1 MEPPHL
7 SIKQEP
13 LDSGDSTCPDSQHS
27 GESSSGCHLRSA
39 GNGFLRG
46 ITKKDPMS
54 LLAGG
59 RKYSDHCEARASR
72 PGKSRIPGRDH
83 RRYYHEH
90 WRAEYLMD
98 FNAARHGMICMVCGS
113 SLATLKLSTIKR
125 HIRQKHAY
133 SLTWSAQ
140 EKEVIMNSWDAHL
153 GLEMETDGARE
164 SGKGPGAA
172 PGDHEL
178 SLDGGR
184 RRCRG
189 PAPLPS
195 RGGRRPSGVTL
206 KSSSDGESQSL
217 EQYLKQSLQS
227 WFQSEFLM
235 DYDPHGNR
243 LFCMMCGSSLPSL
256 NLDDIKRHV
265 MEAHPTSLGFSPA
278 EKGAILEAWNSRELV
293 LGGEGRNAE
302 DAETAM
308 SARQDLI
315 TKQLDS
321 SASPDHPTAEEGTD
335 EAGPWDSEGSS
346 PRVPVRG
353 RDHRRYFQEH
363 WRMEYLM
370 DYNGVRHGLVCMVCG
385 STLATLK
392 MSTIKRH
399 IQQKHPDS
407 TQLSHQVKALIVQE
421 WNQKVARLTDAD
433 DSQPETDAEVDQE
446 TAMSARQDLITKQLD
461 SSASPDHPTAEE
473 GTDEAGPWDSEG
485 SSPRVPVRGR
495 DHRRYFQEHWRME
508 YLMDYNG
515 VRHGL
520 VCMVCGSTL
529 ATLKMSTIKRHIQ
542 QKHPDSTQLSHQ
554 VKALIVQEWNQK
566 VARLTDADDSQP
578 ETDAEVDQAESRR
591 VYKPPA
597 SPKDPPEDWA
607 TPKREE
613 DTPGA
618 DRLALPLP
626 STGAAS
632 STPAGT
638 LSRRSQRR
646 NYQPRWRVQYLMD
659 YDEQK
664 HGLICMV
671 CGGTLAT
678 LKVSTIKR
686 HILQVHRFSLEYTEL
701 EKQTILEAYGKSERV
716 ARRGRALGPKLPVAG
731 LDSETQDIK
740 PNVEEAGKMALGY
753 KLSVCAV

>member
-7 SIKQEP
+7 PIKQEP

-27 GESSSGCHLRSA
+27 GESSSRLFLPPA
-39 GNGFLRG
+39 GNGLLQG

-153 GLEMETDGARE
+153 GLEMETEGAQE
-164 SGKGPGAA
+164 PAKASGVSLGSHA
-172 PGDHEL
+172 EL

-184 RRCRG
+184 RRFRG
-189 PAPLPS
+189 PARLPS
-195 RGGRRPSGVTL
+195 RGGRRPPGLTL
-206 KSSSDGESQSL
+206 KSAPEGESQSL

-235 DYDPHGNR
+235 DYDPQGNR

-278 EKGAILEAWNSRELV
+278 EKSAILEAWNSRELG
-293 LGGEGRNAE
+293 LGKKAADTENGTSTQR
-302 DAETAM
+302 
-308 SARQDLI
+308 DLNP
-315 TKQLDS
+315 KERDS
-321 SASPDHPTAEEGTD
+321 SASPDPPAAEEGTD

-346 PRVPVRG
+346 PRVAARG

-363 WRMEYLM
+363 WRVEYLM
-370 DYNGVRHGLVCMVCG
+370 DYNGIHHGLVCMVCG

-421 WNQKVARLTDAD
+421 WNQKAAGLTDAD
-433 DSQPETDAEVDQE
+433 DSQPETDAEVDQTE
-446 TAMSARQDLITKQLD
+446 
-461 SSASPDHPTAEE
+461 
-473 GTDEAGPWDSEG
+473 
-485 SSPRVPVRGR
+485 
-495 DHRRYFQEHWRME
+495 
-508 YLMDYNG
+508 
-515 VRHGL
+515 
-520 VCMVCGSTL
+520 
-529 ATLKMSTIKRHIQ
+529 
-542 QKHPDSTQLSHQ
+542 
-554 VKALIVQEWNQK
+554 
-566 VARLTDADDSQP
+566 SQ
-578 ETDAEVDQAESRR
+578 R
-591 VYKPPA
+591 VYKLPA
-597 SPKDPPEDWA
+597 SPEDSSEDWA
-607 TPKREE
+607 TPKKEEEE
-613 DTPGA
+613 DAPGS
-618 DRLALPLP
+618 DRLALPQP
-626 STGAAS
+626 SLGAG

-646 NYQPRWRVQYLMD
+646 NYQPCWRVQYLMD

-686 HILQVHRFSLEYTEL
+686 HILQVHRFSLDYTEL
-701 EKQTILEAYGKSERV
+701 EKQTILEAYGENERV
-716 ARRGRALGPKLPVAG
+716 ARRGRAPCPKAPPAG
-731 LDSETQDIK
+731 SETRDAK
-740 PNVEEAGKMALGY
+740 SNAEEARKVALDY

>member
-1 MEPPHL
+1 
-7 SIKQEP
+7 
-13 LDSGDSTCPDSQHS
+13 DSTCPDSQHS
-27 GESSSGCHLRSA
+27 GESR
-39 GNGFLRG
+39 
-46 ITKKDPMS
+46 
-54 LLAGG
+54 

-133 SLTWSAQ
+133 SLTWSTQ

-153 GLEMETDGARE
+153 GLEMETEGARE
-164 SGKGPGAA
+164 AAKGSGA
-172 PGDHEL
+172 PPRDHGRMGIFRDRILDSGGWVALVL
-178 SLDGGR
+178 SSR
-184 RRCRG
+184 R
-189 PAPLPS
+189 
-195 RGGRRPSGVTL
+195 
-206 KSSSDGESQSL
+206 GESQSL

-235 DYDPHGNR
+235 DYDPQGNR

-265 MEAHPTSLGFSPA
+265 MEAHPTSLGFTPA

-293 LGGEGRNAE
+293 LGAEARNEE
-302 DAETAM
+302 DAGETDMAGLRETGM
-308 SARQDLI
+308 SAQQDLS
-315 TKQLDS
+315 TKELDS
-321 SASPDHPTAEEGTD
+321 STSPDRPPAEEGMD

-346 PRVPVRG
+346 PRVPARG

-363 WRMEYLM
+363 WRVEYLM
-370 DYNGVRHGLVCMVCG
+370 DYNGLRHGLVCMVCG

-407 TQLSHQVKALIVQE
+407 TQLSHHVKALIVQE

-433 DSQPETDAEVDQE
+433 DSHLPILKHADGGGLWELKSIYLEA
-446 TAMSARQDLITKQLD
+446 D
-461 SSASPDHPTAEE
+461 SWGILGIE
-473 GTDEAGPWDSEG
+473 
-485 SSPRVPVRGR
+485 
-495 DHRRYFQEHWRME
+495 
-508 YLMDYNG
+508 
-515 VRHGL
+515 
-520 VCMVCGSTL
+520 
-529 ATLKMSTIKRHIQ
+529 
-542 QKHPDSTQLSHQ
+542 
-554 VKALIVQEWNQK
+554 
-566 VARLTDADDSQP
+566 
-578 ETDAEVDQAESRR
+578 
-591 VYKPPA
+591 
-597 SPKDPPEDWA
+597 
-607 TPKREE
+607 REE
-613 DTPGA
+613 EAPGA
-618 DRLALPLP
+618 ERLALPQP
-626 STGAAS
+626 SSPGVA
-632 STPAGT
+632 STPAGA

-701 EKQTILEAYGKSERV
+701 EKQTILEAYSENERI
-716 ARRGRALGPKLPVAG
+716 ARRDRATGPKTPAAG
-731 LDSETQDIK
+731 INSETRDIK
-740 PNVEEAGKMALGY
+740 PGTKEAGKMALGY
-753 KLSVCAV
+753 KLSLCAV

>member
-1 MEPPHL
+1 MEPPRL

-13 LDSGDSTCPDSQHS
+13 LDAGDSMFPEGAFESQNS
-27 GESSSGCHLRSA
+27 GESSSGRLLRPS
-39 GNGFLRG
+39 GNGLLRG
-46 ITKKDPMS
+46 IAKKDPVA

-125 HIRQKHAY
+125 HIRQKHPY
-133 SLTWSAQ
+133 SLAWSAH

-153 GLEMETDGARE
+153 GLEVETDGTRDSAKR
-164 SGKGPGAA
+164 SGASPA
-172 PGDHEL
+172 DHGEL
-178 SLDGGR
+178 LLDGGR
-184 RRCRG
+184 RRRHG
-189 PAPLPS
+189 PGPLPS
-195 RGGRRPSGVTL
+195 RGGRRPSSLAL
-206 KSSSDGESQSL
+206 KSSSEGESQSL

-227 WFQSEFLM
+227 WFQCEFLM
-235 DYDPHGNR
+235 DYDPQGNR

-265 MEAHPTSLGFSPA
+265 MDAHPTSLGFSPA
-278 EKGAILEAWNSRELV
+278 EKGAILEAWNSRALV
-293 LGGEGRNAE
+293 LAAEGRNAGGTA
-302 DAETAM
+302 AETGT
-308 SARQDLI
+308 STQRDLNV
-315 TKQLDS
+315 KELDS
-321 SASPDHPTAEEGTD
+321 SASPDHPTAEDGID
-335 EAGPWDSEGSS
+335 EAGPWDSEESS
-346 PRVPVRG
+346 PRAPARG

-363 WRMEYLM
+363 WRVEYLM

-421 WNQKVARLTDAD
+421 WSQKVARLA
-433 DSQPETDAEVDQE
+433 DAE
-446 TAMSARQDLITKQLD
+446 
-461 SSASPDHPTAEE
+461 
-473 GTDEAGPWDSEG
+473 
-485 SSPRVPVRGR
+485 
-495 DHRRYFQEHWRME
+495 
-508 YLMDYNG
+508 
-515 VRHGL
+515 
-520 VCMVCGSTL
+520 
-529 ATLKMSTIKRHIQ
+529 
-542 QKHPDSTQLSHQ
+542 
-554 VKALIVQEWNQK
+554 
-566 VARLTDADDSQP
+566 DSQP
-578 ETDAEVDQAESRR
+578 ETDAEVDQAESQR

-597 SPKDPPEDWA
+597 SPKEPPEDLA
-607 TPKREE
+607 TAKREE
-613 DTPGA
+613 DAPAA
-618 DRLALPLP
+618 DRLALSQP
-626 STGAAS
+626 SPGAAS
-632 STPAGT
+632 LSTGT
-638 LSRRSQRR
+638 PSRRSQRR

-701 EKQTILEAYGKSERV
+701 EKQTILDAYGENDRV
-716 ARRGRALGPKLPVAG
+716 SNRQEPGPKATAAG
-731 LDSETQDIK
+731 ADSESQDVK
-740 PNVEEAGKMALGY
+740 PNVEEARKMALGY

>member
-1 MEPPHL
+1 
-7 SIKQEP
+7 
-13 LDSGDSTCPDSQHS
+13 
-27 GESSSGCHLRSA
+27 
-39 GNGFLRG
+39 
-46 ITKKDPMS
+46 MS

-133 SLTWSAQ
+133 SLTWSTQ

-153 GLEMETDGARE
+153 GLEMETEGARE
-164 SGKGPGAA
+164 AAKGSGAP
-172 PGDHEL
+172 PGDHGRL
-178 SLDGGR
+178 AGNTCSR

-189 PAPLPS
+189 TAPLPS
-195 RGGRRPSGVTL
+195 RGVRRPSSLTL
-206 KSSSDGESQSL
+206 KSSSEGESQSL

-235 DYDPHGNR
+235 DYDPQGNR

-265 MEAHPTSLGFSPA
+265 MEAHPTSLGFTPA
-278 EKGAILEAWNSRELV
+278 EKGAILEAWNSREMLSRRPYTIPDQWQSSLV
-293 LGGEGRNAE
+293 LNVSSDE
-302 DAETAM
+302 
-308 SARQDLI
+308 
-315 TKQLDS
+315 LDC
-321 SASPDHPTAEEGTD
+321 SASPDRPTAEEGMD

-346 PRVPVRG
+346 PRVPARG

-363 WRMEYLM
+363 WRVEYLM
-370 DYNGVRHGLVCMVCG
+370 DYNGLRHGLVCMVCG

-433 DSQPETDAEVDQE
+433 DSQPETDAEVDQG
-446 TAMSARQDLITKQLD
+446 
-461 SSASPDHPTAEE
+461 E
-473 GTDEAGPWDSEG
+473 GTS
-485 SSPRVPVRGR
+485 VP
-495 DHRRYFQEHWRME
+495 E
-508 YLMDYNG
+508 
-515 VRHGL
+515 
-520 VCMVCGSTL
+520 
-529 ATLKMSTIKRHIQ
+529 
-542 QKHPDSTQLSHQ
+542 
-554 VKALIVQEWNQK
+554 
-566 VARLTDADDSQP
+566 
-578 ETDAEVDQAESRR
+578 ESRR

-597 SPKDPPEDWA
+597 SPEDSPEAWA

-613 DTPGA
+613 DAPGA
-618 DRLALPLP
+618 DRLALPQP
-626 STGAAS
+626 SPGVA
-632 STPAGT
+632 STPAGA

-701 EKQTILEAYGKSERV
+701 EKQTILEAYGENERV
-716 ARRGRALGPKLPVAG
+716 ARRGRAPGPKAPAAG
-731 LDSETQDIK
+731 IDSETRDAK
-740 PNVEEAGKMALGY
+740 PGAEEAGKMALGY
-753 KLSVCAV
+753 KLSLCAV

>member
-13 LDSGDSTCPDSQHS
+13 LDSGDSTCPEGASDSQHS
-27 GESSSGCHLRSA
+27 GESGRLLHPA
-39 GNGFLRG
+39 GNGLLRG
-46 ITKKDPMS
+46 ITKKDPVS

-98 FNAARHGMICMVCGS
+98 FNAARHSMICMVCGS

-133 SLTWSAQ
+133 SLTWNAQ
-140 EKEVIMNSWDAHL
+140 EKAVIMNSWDAHL
-153 GLEMETDGARE
+153 GLEMEVEGARE
-164 SGKGPGAA
+164 SAKGAGVP
-172 PGDHEL
+172 PGDHGEIL
-178 SLDGGR
+178 LDGGCR
-184 RRCRG
+184 TRRG

-195 RGGRRPSGVTL
+195 RGARRPSSLTL
-206 KSSSDGESQSL
+206 KSSPEGESQSL

-235 DYDPHGNR
+235 DYDPQGNR

-278 EKGAILEAWNSRELV
+278 EKGAILEAWNSRELA
-293 LGGEGRNAE
+293 LGAEGRNEE
-302 DAETAM
+302 DAETGL
-308 SARQDLI
+308 SAQQDLN
-315 TKQLDS
+315 TKELDS
-321 SASPDHPTAEEGTD
+321 SASPDHPTAEEGMD
-335 EAGPWDSEGSS
+335 EAGPWDSEESS
-346 PRVPVRG
+346 PRVPARG

-363 WRMEYLM
+363 WRVEYLM

-421 WNQKVARLTDAD
+421 WNQKVARLA
-433 DSQPETDAEVDQE
+433 
-446 TAMSARQDLITKQLD
+446 
-461 SSASPDHPTAEE
+461 
-473 GTDEAGPWDSEG
+473 
-485 SSPRVPVRGR
+485 
-495 DHRRYFQEHWRME
+495 
-508 YLMDYNG
+508 
-515 VRHGL
+515 
-520 VCMVCGSTL
+520 
-529 ATLKMSTIKRHIQ
+529 
-542 QKHPDSTQLSHQ
+542 
-554 VKALIVQEWNQK
+554 
-566 VARLTDADDSQP
+566 DADDSQP

-597 SPKDPPEDWA
+597 SPEDPPEGWA
-607 TPKREE
+607 SPKREE

-618 DRLALPLP
+618 DRLALPQP
-626 STGAAS
+626 SPGAAS
-632 STPAGT
+632 TPVGT

-701 EKQTILEAYGKSERV
+701 EKQTILEAYGENDRV
-716 ARRGRALGPKLPVAG
+716 SGGREPGPKAPAVN
-731 LDSETQDIK
+731 SETREVK
-740 PNVEEAGKMALGY
+740 PKVEEARKMALDY
-753 KLSVCAV
+753 KLSFVRFSPGSEQSGKR

>member
-1 MEPPHL
+1 
-7 SIKQEP
+7 
-13 LDSGDSTCPDSQHS
+13 
-27 GESSSGCHLRSA
+27 
-39 GNGFLRG
+39 
-46 ITKKDPMS
+46 MS

-133 SLTWSAQ
+133 SLTWSTQ

-153 GLEMETDGARE
+153 GLEMETEGARE
-164 SGKGPGAA
+164 AAKGSGAP
-172 PGDHEL
+172 PGDHGEV
-178 SLDGGR
+178 SLDGSR

-189 PAPLPS
+189 TAPLPS
-195 RGGRRPSGVTL
+195 RGVRRPSSLTL
-206 KSSSDGESQSL
+206 KSSSEGESQSL

-235 DYDPHGNR
+235 DYDPQGNR

-265 MEAHPTSLGFSPA
+265 MEAHPTSLGFTPA
-278 EKGAILEAWNSRELV
+278 EKGAILEAWNSRE
-293 LGGEGRNAE
+293 
-302 DAETAM
+302 M
-308 SARQDLI
+308 
-315 TKQLDS
+315 LDC
-321 SASPDHPTAEEGTD
+321 SASPDRPTAEEGMD

-346 PRVPVRG
+346 PRVPARG

-363 WRMEYLM
+363 WRVEYLM
-370 DYNGVRHGLVCMVCG
+370 DYNGLRHGLVCMVCG

-407 TQLSHQVKALIVQE
+407 TQLTE
-421 WNQKVARLTDAD
+421 
-433 DSQPETDAEVDQE
+433 
-446 TAMSARQDLITKQLD
+446 
-461 SSASPDHPTAEE
+461 
-473 GTDEAGPWDSEG
+473 
-485 SSPRVPVRGR
+485 
-495 DHRRYFQEHWRME
+495 
-508 YLMDYNG
+508 
-515 VRHGL
+515 
-520 VCMVCGSTL
+520 
-529 ATLKMSTIKRHIQ
+529 
-542 QKHPDSTQLSHQ
+542 
-554 VKALIVQEWNQK
+554 
-566 VARLTDADDSQP
+566 
-578 ETDAEVDQAESRR
+578 ESRR

-597 SPKDPPEDWA
+597 SPEDSPEAWA

-613 DTPGA
+613 DAPGA
-618 DRLALPLP
+618 DRLALPQP
-626 STGAAS
+626 SPGVA
-632 STPAGT
+632 STPAGA

-701 EKQTILEAYGKSERV
+701 EKQTILEAYGENERV
-716 ARRGRALGPKLPVAG
+716 ARRGRAPGPKAPAAG
-731 LDSETQDIK
+731 IDSETRDAK
-740 PNVEEAGKMALGY
+740 PGAEEAGKMALGY
-753 KLSVCAV
+753 KLSLCAV

>member
-27 GESSSGCHLRSA
+27 GESSSGCHLRPA
-39 GNGFLRG
+39 GNGLLRG

-153 GLEMETDGARE
+153 GLEMEAEGARE
-164 SGKGPGAA
+164 SAKGSGA
-172 PGDHEL
+172 PTVDHAEL

-195 RGGRRPSGVTL
+195 RGGRRPSGLTL
-206 KSSSDGESQSL
+206 KSSSEGESQSL

-235 DYDPHGNR
+235 DYDPQGNR

-293 LGGEGRNAE
+293 LGAEGRNAE
-302 DAETAM
+302 DAETDM
-308 SARQDLI
+308 SARQDLS
-315 TKQLDS
+315 TKELDS
-321 SASPDHPTAEEGTD
+321 SASPDRPMAEEGTD

-346 PRVPVRG
+346 PRVAARG

-363 WRMEYLM
+363 WRVEYLM

-421 WNQKVARLTDAD
+421 WNRKVARLTDAD
-433 DSQPETDAEVDQE
+433 DSP
-446 TAMSARQDLITKQLD
+446 
-461 SSASPDHPTAEE
+461 
-473 GTDEAGPWDSEG
+473 
-485 SSPRVPVRGR
+485 
-495 DHRRYFQEHWRME
+495 
-508 YLMDYNG
+508 
-515 VRHGL
+515 
-520 VCMVCGSTL
+520 
-529 ATLKMSTIKRHIQ
+529 
-542 QKHPDSTQLSHQ
+542 
-554 VKALIVQEWNQK
+554 
-566 VARLTDADDSQP
+566 P

-597 SPKDPPEDWA
+597 SPEDSPEDWA

-618 DRLALPLP
+618 DRLALPQP
-626 STGAAS
+626 SPAAAS

-646 NYQPRWRVQYLMD
+646 NYQPRWRVQFLMD

-686 HILQVHRFSLEYTEL
+686 HIFQVHRFSLEYTEL
-701 EKQTILEAYGKSERV
+701 EKQTILEAYGENVRV
-716 ARRGRALGPKLPVAG
+716 ARRGRAPGPKAAVAG
-731 LDSETQDIK
+731 LDSETQDVK
-740 PNVEEAGKMALGY
+740 ANVEEAGKMALGY
-753 KLSVCAV
+753 KRSVCAV

>member
-1 MEPPHL
+1 MEPPRL

-27 GESSSGCHLRSA
+27 GESSSGHLLRPA
-39 GNGFLRG
+39 GNGLLRG

-133 SLTWSAQ
+133 SLTWSTQ

-153 GLEMETDGARE
+153 GLEMETEGARE
-164 SGKGPGAA
+164 AAKGSGA
-172 PGDHEL
+172 PPRDHGEV
-178 SLDGGR
+178 SLDGSR

-195 RGGRRPSGVTL
+195 RGAHRSSSLTL
-206 KSSSDGESQSL
+206 KSSSEGESQSL

-235 DYDPHGNR
+235 DYDPQGNR

-265 MEAHPTSLGFSPA
+265 MEAHPTSLGFTPA

-293 LGGEGRNAE
+293 LGAEARNEE
-302 DAETAM
+302 DAETGM
-308 SARQDLI
+308 SAQQDLS
-315 TKQLDS
+315 TKELDS
-321 SASPDHPTAEEGTD
+321 STSPDRPPAEEGMD

-346 PRVPVRG
+346 PRVPARG

-363 WRMEYLM
+363 WRVEYLM
-370 DYNGVRHGLVCMVCG
+370 DYNGLRHGLVCMVCG

-407 TQLSHQVKALIVQE
+407 TQLSHHVKALIVQE

-433 DSQPETDAEVDQE
+433 DSQPETDAE
-446 TAMSARQDLITKQLD
+446 A
-461 SSASPDHPTAEE
+461 
-473 GTDEAGPWDSEG
+473 
-485 SSPRVPVRGR
+485 
-495 DHRRYFQEHWRME
+495 
-508 YLMDYNG
+508 
-515 VRHGL
+515 
-520 VCMVCGSTL
+520 
-529 ATLKMSTIKRHIQ
+529 
-542 QKHPDSTQLSHQ
+542 
-554 VKALIVQEWNQK
+554 
-566 VARLTDADDSQP
+566 
-578 ETDAEVDQAESRR
+578 DQAESQR

-597 SPKDPPEDWA
+597 SPEDSPEAWA

-613 DTPGA
+613 EAPGA
-618 DRLALPLP
+618 ERLALPQP
-626 STGAAS
+626 SSPGVA
-632 STPAGT
+632 STPAGA

-701 EKQTILEAYGKSERV
+701 EKQTILEAYSENERI
-716 ARRGRALGPKLPVAG
+716 ARRDRATGPKTPAAG
-731 LDSETQDIK
+731 INSETRDIK
-740 PNVEEAGKMALGY
+740 PGTKEAGKMALGY
-753 KLSVCAV
+753 KLSLCAV